1 MDEAIRNLCLALKDE
16 ADTVIG
22 STDKLASL
30 GDGAEKAA
38 QTLETIRLDGVAHIQ
53 SLTLAITAL
62 MMPSEPADSGGSDEQ

>member
-16 ADTVIG
+16 ADSVIG

-38 QTLETIRLDGVAHIQ
+38 QTLEMIRLDGVAHIQ
-53 SLTLAITAL
+53 SLTLAITEL
-62 MMPSEPADSGGSDEQ
+62 MSSEPADSGDSDE

>member
-16 ADTVIG
+16 ADSVIG

-38 QTLETIRLDGVAHIQ
+38 QTLGL
-53 SLTLAITAL
+53 STLF
-62 MMPSEPADSGGSDEQ
+62 